1 MCPGVDIWIS
11 EKQICELSDIRI
23 DENMGRC
30 KIIGCVVDLVV
41 FGRRKVFLA
50 RRAEQIQ
57 IQILKQVQKQIQK
70 QTQVQI
76 DIWICGCIDV

>member
-1 MCPGVDIWIS
+1 M
-11 EKQICELSDIRI
+11 ELWG
-23 DENMGRC
+23 DEM
-30 KIIGCVVDLVV
+30 IIGYVVDSVV

-50 RRAEQIQ
+50 RRAQQIK